1 MKIITISRE
10 FGSGGREVGKR
21 LADELGF
28 AYYDRE
34 IITEIAKESN
44 LDKDYVE
51 KVLDRGMPKGFSV
64 TFGRTFSIP
73 DPRIEDF
80 TRLRIAQQNFIRN
93 LAKKGEDFVIVGRA
107 ADIIL
112 ADYDPLN
119 IFVYAGMDS
128 KIDRC
133 IDRIGEDEEYTE
145 REMARMIKKVDSSR
159 AVYHRL
165 LSDKE
170 WGDKES
176 YDLMINTTYVDI
188 KSLVPSI
195 AAFAENWFKNKEKS
209 KK

>member
-1 MKIITISRE
+1 MRIITISRE

-34 IITEIAKESN
+34 IITEVAKESKM
-44 LDKDYVE
+44 DQDYVE
-51 KVLDRGMPKGFSV
+51 KVLERGVPKGISV

-80 TRLRIAQQNFIRN
+80 TKLRLAQQNFIRN

-107 ADIIL
+107 ADVIL
-112 ADYDPLN
+112 ADYNPLN
-119 IFVYAGMDS
+119 IFVYADMDS

-133 IDRIGEDEEYTE
+133 IERIGEDEEYTE
-145 REMARMIKKVDSSR
+145 REMSRMIRKVDASR

-170 WGDKES
+170 WGDKTS
-176 YDLMINTTYVDI
+176 YDLMINTTYLDI
-188 KSLVPSI
+188 KLLVPSI
-195 AAFAENWFKNKEKS
+195 ADFALKWFENKVKD
-209 KK
+209 

>member
-1 MKIITISRE
+1 MRIITISRE

-44 LDKDYVE
+44 LDENYVE
-51 KVLDRGMPKGFSV
+51 SVLDRGLPKGFTV

-80 TRLRIAQQNFIRN
+80 TKLRLAQQNFIRN

-107 ADIIL
+107 ADVIL
-112 ADYDPLN
+112 ADYNPLN
-119 IFVYAGMDS
+119 IFVYADMDS

-133 IDRIGEDEEYTE
+133 IERIGEDEEYTE

-165 LSDKE
+165 LSDRE
-170 WGDKES
+170 WGDKIS
-176 YDLMINTTYVDI
+176 YDLMVNTTYLDI

-195 AAFAENWFKNKEKS
+195 AQFALSWFENKVKD
-209 KK
+209 